1 MNMLI
6 FCYRVG
12 AMMSLCNV
20 PNDVIIDIYKYLLRH
35 DRDFGVSLLTLAL
48 ACRRFY
54 GLLRKHIV
62 CAYTPNLYTV
72 DFGGDARYDAEL
84 AYSRETICDLLH
96 RDDISDAFIIGC
108 DNMLGLCD
116 HYNEL
121 NNEDSILLYAIW
133 RGFKVFKRL
142 YDLYAGDFRITTDEV
157 KKFVDTAVMKSV
169 DCCKIAKYAF
179 ALLENAA
186 YSSYNERKFACVYIC
201 NKIACGS
208 LT

>member
-62 CAYTPNLYTV
+62 CAYTPNLCVV

-84 AYSRETICDLLH
+84 AYSRETICELIH
-96 RDDISDAFIIGC
+96 REDISDEFIIGC
-108 DNMLGLCD
+108 DNMRD
-116 HYNEL
+116 AHNRYNDLHSSEW
-121 NNEDSILLYAIW
+121 SILIHAIE
-133 RGFKVFKRL
+133 RDFKVFERVYEL
-142 YDLYAGDFRITTDEV
+142 YDGDFGITVNEIR
-157 KKFVDTAVMKSV
+157 KFADIALAKNV
-169 DCCKIAKYAF
+169 DCYKFAKYAF

-186 YSSYNERKFACVYIC
+186 YSSHFDRTCACIHIC
-201 NKIACGS
+201 TKIANGR
-208 LT
+208 